1 MSIEDAIRKIIEE
14 INNEPYI
21 FRNEKDIHAMLYNEL
36 LKSYLGLFPIDID
49 GYKTRLVHCEYFWG
63 KDKNNRHNK
72 KRIDLVVFDE
82 KDVRNINNNWLTK
95 GTINDYEIVDITDA
109 IEVKVELGG
118 TGEKRKS
125 LPESDIKKLTEFKE
139 IHRDTNLHFIYIVR
153 WPTKN
158 QPKQDEIKGLVTELR
173 EECNKGN
180 VKFYTN
186 NNYFL
191 SP

>member
-1 MSIEDAIRKIIEE
+1 MSIEDSIRKIIEE
-14 INNEPYI
+14 INKEPYI
-21 FRNEKDIHAMLYNEL
+21 FRNEKDIHATLYNEL
-36 LKSYLGLFPIDID
+36 LQSYPGLFPIDID

-63 KDKNNRHNK
+63 KDKNNRHSRR
-72 KRIDLVVFDE
+72 RIDLVVFDE
-82 KDVRNINNNWLTK
+82 KDMGNINNNWLTK
-95 GTINDYEIVDITDA
+95 RTINDYEIVDITDA

-118 TGEKRKS
+118 TGNKRKK
-125 LPESDIKKLTEFKE
+125 LPKSDIKKLTEFKE

-158 QPKQDEIKGLVTELR
+158 QRVQNEIEKLVTELR
-173 EECNKGN
+173 KECNKGN

-191 SP
+191 S